1 MEGDKS
7 SSIFFKIVDQ
17 MNITTHRL
25 FILAGL
31 ILFLSVSC
39 SRQLTKLDT
48 KKELVIYPAPPD
60 TTRIQYLTS
69 ISKSTDIT
77 GKQSGFAKFILG
89 EDPAKPIIKPYGVTV
104 NDNKIYICDPGL
116 HGIEII
122 NLEKLTFEYFTPSGS
137 GELRLPLNCCI
148 DERGYLYVADG
159 ERLQIV
165 IFDDQGNY
173 VDCFGGAANY
183 KPTDVNV
190 TADKIWVTNVKNNRV
205 SVYDKENHQLLY
217 SFPDSEK
224 GQEEHL
230 YSPTNLYVTDDLV
243 YVSDMGDSKIK
254 IFTHDGTFLKT
265 IGSYGS
271 GAGQLARP
279 KGISVDRNSNLYIV
293 DAGFENTQIF
303 DKEGKLLMFF
313 GGPYNG
319 PGDMWLPAKV
329 VIDYDHLAYFQK
341 YVNPRFHL
349 VYLIFVTNQYGPDKL
364 SVYGFVESS

>member
-1 MEGDKS
+1 
-7 SSIFFKIVDQ
+7 
-17 MNITTHRL
+17 MNKTIHL
-25 FILAGL
+25 LYILIGL
-31 ILFLSVSC
+31 LLLSTASC
-39 SRQLTKLDT
+39 SRHVTKLDT
-48 KKELVIYPAPPD
+48 SRELVIYPAPPD

-69 ISKSTDIT
+69 ISKSTDVT
-77 GKQSGFAKFILG
+77 GKQSGFAKFIFG
-89 EDPAKPIIKPYGVTV
+89 EDPAKPIIKPYGVAV
-104 NDNKIYICDPGL
+104 HGNNIYICDPGL

-122 NLEKLTFEYFTPSGS
+122 DLEKFTFEYFTPSGL
-137 GELRLPLNCCI
+137 GELRLPLNCCL
-148 DERGYLYVADG
+148 DEKGNLYVADG

-165 IFDDQGNY
+165 IFDDKGNY
-173 VDCFGGAANY
+173 VDSFGEKANF

-190 TADKIWVTNVKNNRV
+190 TDNKIFVANVKNNRV
-205 SVYDKENHQLLY
+205 SVYDKVNHQLLY

-224 GQEEHL
+224 GQEDHL

-254 IFTHDGTFLKT
+254 IFNYDGTFLKS

-271 GAGQLARP
+271 GIGQLARP

-303 DKEGKLLMFF
+303 DEQGKLLMFF